1 MRTWKDKIWQL
12 ALVIVGALI
21 LSICNT
27 GLNRTTNNDNETSNG
42 GGGTGIALANGF
54 KPSDITGV
62 MICDDYSDGTF
73 TKCYRTTTGSVTS
86 SITLSSLFSQGWRPI
101 GPIQS
106 MAAYERGSIS
116 NYYSSNG
123 EYING
128 LKKSTIL
135 FYK

>member
-27 GLNRTTNNDNETSNG
+27 GLNRTANNDNGTSNGGSNG

-62 MICDDYSDGTF
+62 MICDDYSDGKF
-73 TKCYRTTTGSVTS
+73 TTCYRTTTGSVTS
-86 SITLSSLFSQGWRPI
+86 SMTLSSLFSQGWRPV
-101 GPIQS
+101 GPLQN
-106 MAAYERGSIS
+106 MAAYG
-116 NYYSSNG
+116 NG
-123 EYING
+123 GYGDPDYING
-128 LKKSTIL
+128 LRKSPIL

>member
-27 GLNRTTNNDNETSNG
+27 GLNRTANNDNGTSNG

-73 TKCYRTTTGSVTS
+73 TKCYRSTS
-86 SITLSSLFSQGWRPI
+86 ASGYAASSLTLSQLFSQGWRPV
-101 GPIQS
+101 GPLQN
-106 MAAYERGSIS
+106 MAAYG
-116 NYYSSNG
+116 NG
-123 EYING
+123 GYTKPNYIND
-128 LKKSTIL
+128 LRESAIL